1 MEQQIKSKFKK
12 TVGIVMVILGLL
24 GLLLPVLP
32 GWIFIFI
39 GLEIWGW
46 RLVIDRK
53 KPWLEMI
60 TLIDKTKEK
69 IKHKKIERAR
79 KRMHNQGE

>member
-12 TVGIVMVILGLL
+12 IVGIVLVILGLL

-46 RLVIDRK
+46 RLVFDRK
-53 KPWLEMI
+53 KPWTQMI
-60 TLIDKTKEK
+60 TFIDKTKQ
-69 IKHKKIERAR
+69 KIEQKKLKR
-79 KRMHNQGE
+79 KSLE